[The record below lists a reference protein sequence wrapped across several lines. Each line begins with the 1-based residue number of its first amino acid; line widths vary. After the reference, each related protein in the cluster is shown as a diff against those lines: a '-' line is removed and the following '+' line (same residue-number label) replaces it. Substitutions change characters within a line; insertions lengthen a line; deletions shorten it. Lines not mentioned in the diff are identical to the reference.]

1 MFKNTF
7 YLFVLLL
14 LLNVN
19 GFSQVRKIDDPDY
32 NYSAFWDFYSEN
44 TIGARV
50 WGMGGAGVANV
61 QDLSSM
67 VVNPA
72 ALMVRK
78 RISFYGE
85 ILTKNKNPWLKEV
98 TDMYLESPVV
108 LPDFIGVGFKINETF
123 NTGLGF
129 LALKTFNLDFGKV
142 GISTPG
148 KPIPDEYIE
157 AYTHFRARQIFLPI
171 SVKVGKR
178 VCLGANLNYNFI
190 SVKHLLIYKG
200 ESEKD
205 YLNLKLGTLVQ
216 PSDKFNLGLTFV
228 PQRSFSTETEWKGED
243 TSFVEKFEKTTLPWE
258 LGIGFYFHN
267 LGYPLN
273 FAFDIKF
280 SKNSK
285 IDNQVDRYDYHLGA
299 EIEISE
305 EINILF
311 GYFSR
316 FDYRN
321 PKKGW
326 LDEVGEYD
334 QHFLTAGVRISL
346 CDYLLQISV
355 RDSHLLSSGLIETT
369 QISVGAGVGF

>member
-1 MFKNTF
+1 MFKNIF
-7 YLFVLLL
+7 SLLVLLL
-14 LLNVN
+14 LLNIN

-44 TIGARV
+44 NIGARV

-61 QDLSSM
+61 EDLSSM

-98 TDMYLESPVV
+98 SDMYLESPVV
-108 LPDFIGVGFKINETF
+108 LPDFIGIGIKVSETF

-129 LALKTFNLDFGKV
+129 LAPKTFNLDLGEV
-142 GISTPG
+142 GISIPD

-171 SVKVGKR
+171 SMKVGKR

-190 SVKHLLIYKG
+190 SVKHQLIYKG

-205 YLNLKLGTLVQ
+205 YWNLKLGTLIQ
-216 PSDKFNLGLTFV
+216 PSNKFNLGLTFV

-273 FAFDIKF
+273 FAFDVKF
-280 SKNSK
+280 SRNSK
-285 IDNQVDRYDYHLGA
+285 IDNQVDRYDYHLGV

-316 FDYRN
+316 LDYRN
-321 PKKGW
+321 PKEGW
-326 LDEVGEYD
+326 LLGVGELD
-334 QHFLTAGVRISL
+334 QHFLTLGVSFELERF
-346 CDYLLQISV
+346 LLQASL
-355 RDSHLLSSGLIETT
+355 RNSDLLSRGLMEQTNFSLGSG
-369 QISVGAGVGF
+369 FYF